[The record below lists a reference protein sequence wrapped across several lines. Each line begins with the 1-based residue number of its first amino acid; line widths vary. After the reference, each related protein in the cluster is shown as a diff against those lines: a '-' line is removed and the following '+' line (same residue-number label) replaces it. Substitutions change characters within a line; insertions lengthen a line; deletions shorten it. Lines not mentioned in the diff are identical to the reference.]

1 MPQLTRRRDPE
12 AHQETWRIFYGDV
25 HVGTIARGVGNP
37 NAASL
42 GQAGTKTSLNA
53 TKQKLP
59 G

>member
-1 MPQLTRRRDPE
+1 MPALTRRRYPE
-12 AHQETWRIFYGDV
+12 RQDCWHVYFGDV
-25 HVGTIARGVGNP
+25 HVGTIARSVGIP